1 MSPLDTD
8 ISGCDDPLHC
18 PRKNKH
24 KRAICHLDS
33 MKRNIGILFLDME
46 KGSLLKLVVY
56 ERTNSSQ
63 SMGNGDT
70 LSLTEK
76 IKFFPII
83 YLNALAFP
91 GTHLSD

>member
-1 MSPLDTD
+1 
-8 ISGCDDPLHC
+8 
-18 PRKNKH
+18 
-24 KRAICHLDS
+24 

-46 KGSLLKLVVY
+46 KGSLLKLVY
-56 ERTNSSQ
+56 ERTNRAQ